1 MERVLTDFVKTLR
14 NANVKVSPAET
25 LDAMAVIE
33 KVGYDNKELLK
44 NTLSLALPK
53 TSYEKEKFE
62 VCFDLFLTNSLLNWK
77 IIKRNFNPPFR
88 NNRLILNLLNSYFKM
103 IMMRYNY
110 LFQKQ
115 ERRRRLVR
123 LNTLRRDQ
131 FSQEEF

>member
-62 VCFDLFLTNSLLNWK
+62 VCFDLF
-77 IIKRNFNPPFR
+77 FNEQP
-88 NNRLILNLLNSYFKM
+88 S
-103 IMMRYNY
+103 
-110 LFQKQ
+110 KQ
-115 ERRRRLVR
+115 EDNKKEFQPPSAFL
-123 LNTLRRDQ
+123 LPSSHIADDLKLLYLL
-131 FSQEEF
+131 FSTYR

>member
-62 VCFDLFLTNSLLNWK
+62 VCFDLFFNEFKNSIKLIIYFYFHLLH
-77 IIKRNFNPPFR
+77 I
-88 NNRLILNLLNSYFKM
+88 LIPLYIYHQYTIHKF
-103 IMMRYNY
+103 
-110 LFQKQ
+110 
-115 ERRRRLVR
+115 
-123 LNTLRRDQ
+123 
-131 FSQEEF
+131 